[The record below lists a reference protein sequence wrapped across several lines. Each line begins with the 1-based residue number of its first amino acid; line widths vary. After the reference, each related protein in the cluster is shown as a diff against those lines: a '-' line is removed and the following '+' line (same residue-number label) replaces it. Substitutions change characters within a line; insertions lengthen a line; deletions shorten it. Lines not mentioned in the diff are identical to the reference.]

1 MKNIL
6 KSLFIS
12 GFPVFALVVF
22 IKTIIKS
29 NFNLGNISILIS
41 SFTIVL
47 FFLMLF
53 LKPVARTTKTLKSY
67 SVLIL
72 VSMLLSLFDFNR
84 NTLLINVSLTLGWV
98 IYLKWYST
106 FNNRDL
112 NLLESGKKLPNFTL
126 ENSKKEPIDIY
137 NLKGK
142 FKIYLFYRGNW
153 CPLCMAQIKEV
164 VQQYKELEKRNIDM
178 VLISSQP
185 HKFSEK
191 LAKKHKVP
199 FHFLVDTDNKM
210 AKKLNIYHKNG
221 LPTGFQILGYN
232 SDVILPTVVITDK
245 NNKILFSDLTDNYRV
260 RPEPETFF
268 KIIDNYRE

>member
-1 MKNIL
+1 
-6 KSLFIS
+6 
-12 GFPVFALVVF
+12 
-22 IKTIIKS
+22 
-29 NFNLGNISILIS
+29 
-41 SFTIVL
+41 
-47 FFLMLF
+47 
-53 LKPVARTTKTLKSY
+53 
-67 SVLIL
+67 
-72 VSMLLSLFDFNR
+72 
-84 NTLLINVSLTLGWV
+84 
-98 IYLKWYST
+98 
-106 FNNRDL
+106 
-112 NLLESGKKLPNFTL
+112 
-126 ENSKKEPIDIY
+126 
-137 NLKGK
+137 
-142 FKIYLFYRGNW
+142 
-153 CPLCMAQIKEV
+153 MAQIKEV

-232 SDVILPTVVITDK
+232 SDVILPTVIITDK